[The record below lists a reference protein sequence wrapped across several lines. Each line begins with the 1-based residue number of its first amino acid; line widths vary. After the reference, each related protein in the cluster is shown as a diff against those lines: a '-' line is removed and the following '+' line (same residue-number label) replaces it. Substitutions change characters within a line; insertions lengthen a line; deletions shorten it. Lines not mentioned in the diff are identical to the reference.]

1 MRPSAMH
8 SKKRDEPLQLP
19 PVPYVLSDSGVFD
32 GNDGKWSSFLLNI
45 GDDGSGRGQNFR
57 VLIST
62 SSPVVLVPGQTEW
75 CDDDECAKKRGLELY
90 DGKQPLGLQDSAQWQ
105 ASEIYNVPQ
114 PYWWSDSYRIDQSDL
129 NGLWGVD
136 NVALGASSPKSFIL
150 AEQYVVR
157 TLVKDFFMGSFGL
170 AVGAVGP
177 PGGDKPNFLDNFE
190 AANKIASRSYGYTA
204 GAYYRNNNNGVPGSL
219 VLGGYDESRFKPK
232 GTSIRMPND
241 KNNALVVG
249 VQSILY
255 AMDQDVE
262 TNTVRL
268 TPSGGFS
275 ATIDSTLPYLIL
287 PDEVCD
293 EFVSKFRLE
302 FDEDSQLFLV
312 NSTSHQAN
320 QRENATVSFKI
331 GASPSDSDIF
341 TSIVLPYV
349 AFDQQAS
356 FPLPVPNES
365 NQYFPIKRSEN
376 GVFVLGRTFLQEAYI
391 IVDYERTNFTVA
403 PALFADP
410 MPTQSLVTIFNE
422 SYTRLPSVA
431 NDDSEGGLPTG
442 AIARIVVGIVIVFA
456 LAAIGVFIWWK
467 RRNPKKDGIE
477 SERPLEIDTTHAGTE
492 VKYRRV
498 SELTG
503 SEGPQSPRGSSLGYY
518 GPDHKSIPPICEM
531 SPDSPPSELY
541 SPPPEGHDGV
551 DYFASAEAR
560 RQGAMRDRRSPG
572 MSTTQTPTIAELPGE
587 GITYE
592 TSADESKPTQRPRHS
607 RSPSDSS
614 LGTNI
619 DAVLANERMA
629 RPRNGSDVN
638 DAAVEPYSPN
648 TVEEEAGVKTVGPD
662 EDHGPAEQSAVER
675 RPSHSRGLS
684 DTTIQSESTAVSQ
697 PTQEELDRWARTGEV
712 VQRPMSP

>member
-1 MRPSAMH
+1 MY
-8 SKKRDEPLQLP
+8 SKKRDEPLPLP
-19 PVPYVLSDSGVFD
+19 PTPYVLSDSGVFD

-90 DGKQPLGLQDSAQWQ
+90 DGKQPLGLQNSAQWQ
-105 ASEIYNVPQ
+105 DAEIYNIPQ
-114 PYWWSDSYRIDQSDL
+114 PQWWSDSYRIDQSDL
-129 NGLWGVD
+129 NGVWGVD
-136 NVALGASSPKSFIL
+136 NVGLGSSSPQSLIL
-150 AEQYVVR
+150 AEQYVVK

-170 AVGAVGP
+170 AAGAVGP

-219 VLGGYDESRFKPK
+219 VLGGYDESRFTSK

-241 KNNALVVG
+241 KDNKLVVG

-268 TPSGGFS
+268 TPNGGFS

-293 EFVSKFRLE
+293 EFVSKFRLD
-302 FDEDSQLFLV
+302 FDKDSQLFLV
-312 NSTSHQAN
+312 DSTSHQAN
-320 QRENATVSFKI
+320 ERENATVSFKI

-341 TSIVLPYV
+341 TSIVLPYA
-349 AFDQQAS
+349 AFVQQAS
-356 FPLPVPNES
+356 FPLPVAND
-365 NQYFPIKRSEN
+365 NTQYFPIKKSEN
-376 GVFVLGRTFLQEAYI
+376 GKFVLGRTFLQEAYI

-403 PALFADP
+403 RALFADP

-422 SYTRLPSVA
+422 SYTGLPSVA
-431 NDDSEGGLPTG
+431 KDDSGGGLPTG
-442 AIARIVVGIVIVFA
+442 AIAGIVVAIVIVFA
-456 LAAIGVFIWWK
+456 LAAIGVFIWWRK
-467 RRNPKKDGIE
+467 RRNPKKDGRE
-477 SERPLEIDTTHAGTE
+477 SERHLEIDTTHAGTE

-518 GPDHKSIPPICEM
+518 GPDHKSIPPISEM
-531 SPDSPPSELY
+531 SPESPPSELY

-551 DYFASAEAR
+551 DYFAAAEAR
-560 RQGAMRDRRSPG
+560 RQGAMRDRRSPA
-572 MSTTQTPTIAELPGE
+572 MSTPQSPTIAELPGE
-587 GITYE
+587 GIPYE
-592 TSADESKPTQRPRHS
+592 TSADEPKPTQRPPHS

-619 DAVLANERMA
+619 DAVLANERMVSS
-629 RPRNGSDVN
+629 RNESDVD
-638 DAAVEPYSPN
+638 DAAVEPCSSE
-648 TVEEEAGVKTVGPD
+648 TIEEENGAKPGPPD
-662 EDHGPAEQSAVER
+662 GEHDPTEQSTVER

-684 DTTIQSESTAVSQ
+684 DTTVKSESTAVSQ
-697 PTQEELDRWARTGEV
+697 PTQEEMERWARTGEDA
-712 VQRPMSP
+712 QRPMSP

>member
-1 MRPSAMH
+1 
-8 SKKRDEPLQLP
+8 
-19 PVPYVLSDSGVFD
+19 
-32 GNDGKWSSFLLNI
+32 
-45 GDDGSGRGQNFR
+45 
-57 VLIST
+57 
-62 SSPVVLVPGQTEW
+62 
-75 CDDDECAKKRGLELY
+75 
-90 DGKQPLGLQDSAQWQ
+90 
-105 ASEIYNVPQ
+105 
-114 PYWWSDSYRIDQSDL
+114 
-129 NGLWGVD
+129 
-136 NVALGASSPKSFIL
+136 
-150 AEQYVVR
+150 
-157 TLVKDFFMGSFGL
+157 
-170 AVGAVGP
+170 
-177 PGGDKPNFLDNFE
+177 
-190 AANKIASRSYGYTA
+190 
-204 GAYYRNNNNGVPGSL
+204 
-219 VLGGYDESRFKPK
+219 
-232 GTSIRMPND
+232 MPND